1 MTGKRTGTRVRRGTL
16 LALAALLLAQGPAA
30 AQQAPEPAARESS
43 WSALRI
49 AKWST
54 LALSAGAAVV
64 GFTLNSSADDLYD
77 DLERA
82 CVADPLV
89 CASRTPGGAYS
100 AQELE
105 SLYQRVLDRDSR
117 ARTALLA
124 SQIGVAASV
133 VLFILD
139 LRNARGPED
148 IIYEPRTLELSP
160 RRDGGVELRLNLPAP

>member
-1 MTGKRTGTRVRRGTL
+1 V
-16 LALAALLLAQGPAA
+16 
-30 AQQAPEPAARESS
+30 
-43 WSALRI
+43 I
-49 AKWST
+49 
-54 LALSAGAAVV
+54 

-89 CASRTPGGAYS
+89 CRLRTPDGAYRS
-100 AQELE
+100 EELE
-105 SLYQRVLDRDSR
+105 SRYQRVLDRDAG

-124 SQIGVAASV
+124 SQIGVATSV

-148 IIYEPRTLELSP
+148 IIYEPRTLEVSP
-160 RRDGGVELRLNLPAP
+160 RRDGGVELRLNLHAP